1 MFVSGQKKIVPD
13 YDRKKRELS
22 LVTLAPV
29 KEKNS
34 RLIGIDGIVR
44 LEMCNII
51 TIQVRIETS
60 LKKR

>member
-1 MFVSGQKKIVPD
+1 MFVSGQKKFVPD

-44 LEMCNII
+44 LEIAI
-51 TIQVRIETS
+51 
-60 LKKR
+60 L